1 MIFVCMANASHDHGI
16 WPLFGQRIVS
26 VPTVA
31 AIALFQT
38 RRISVPKKAIGF
50 ALAAGILDTSANGLY
65 LLATH
70 TGMMSLVSVIVALY
84 PVSTVVLAMTID
96 HERLHKSQA
105 VGMVLAA
112 ASLVMVSV

>member
-1 MIFVCMANASHDHGI
+1 
-16 WPLFGQRIVS
+16 

-38 RRISVPKKAIGF
+38 RRIVVPKNAIGF

-65 LLATH
+65 LFATN

-84 PVSTVVLAMTID
+84 PVSTVALAMKFD

-105 VGMVLAA
+105 VGMALAA

>member
-1 MIFVCMANASHDHGI
+1 
-16 WPLFGQRIVS
+16 
-26 VPTVA
+26 
-31 AIALFQT
+31 
-38 RRISVPKKAIGF
+38 
-50 ALAAGILDTSANGLY
+50 
-65 LLATH
+65 
-70 TGMMSLVSVIVALY
+70 MSLVSVIVALY